1 MVTRG
6 EDVVV
11 RNVDLER
18 RDSGDRARRRP
29 DLGREVRQVDKSL
42 PKRAE
47 LVVNGRRE
55 LHPVAGVASETDHD
69 SVQSLRDCRPFV
81 AMSAK
86 ALPPDW
92 VLFVAQLT
100 GRGPAGRCSLDEV
113 VEGAMDGATYGPKAA
128 ERSPVRL
135 SVATDL
141 DGTLLLPDGT
151 LSERTIRGVRAG
163 KKRYFS
169 SSRSRDGRPAS
180 PGTWP
185 RKPVWAR
192 PGVCSNGAAVVD
204 LSSME
209 VIEVQTMQAEVTL
222 KLVTVVREVFPGA
235 VFAVEEIET
244 FTHET
249 GFMEPNWNWAEG
261 SEQVDDIIEAVS
273 SGCVKLVV
281 RRPGWPAG
289 ALLAELKDQVSPKR
303 PTSPLRAWT
312 WVEMASPGITKAHA
326 VQRVGN
332 RLGVGVGEV
341 LAIGDNYNDLT
352 VLAWAGTAAVAPA
365 NAIPEVLS
373 VVQQV
378 LPSNGEDGVA
388 QLLER
393 LADGGAD
400 PRVAPSPRVTDQNR
414 PAATGPLVT
423 GPLVTGAPSRQ
434 CKLRRWRL
442 KLFERSLDNGPH
454 GGQCDAGRPVV
465 LRDGHRF
472 SATTS
477 VRLCVFGPTL
487 KNRLRTRPTTNRGS
501 PGVHCCDASWADQ
514 TEPPERCQV
523 SRRPAGPQGRN
534 LQWKHPS
541 GGS

>member
-1 MVTRG
+1 
-6 EDVVV
+6 
-11 RNVDLER
+11 
-18 RDSGDRARRRP
+18 
-29 DLGREVRQVDKSL
+29 
-42 PKRAE
+42 
-47 LVVNGRRE
+47 
-55 LHPVAGVASETDHD
+55 
-69 SVQSLRDCRPFV
+69 
-81 AMSAK
+81 
-86 ALPPDW
+86 
-92 VLFVAQLT
+92 
-100 GRGPAGRCSLDEV
+100 
-113 VEGAMDGATYGPKAA
+113 MDGATYGPKAA

-135 SVATDL
+135 VATDL

-151 LSERTIRGVRAG
+151 LSERTIRGVRAAQEAG
-163 KKRYFS
+163 ILVIPIT
-169 SSRSRDGRPAS
+169 GRP
-180 PGTWP
+180 PRITWDVAKEAGLGP
-185 RKPVWAR
+185 L
-192 PGVCSNGAAVVD
+192 GVCSNGAAVVD

-289 ALLAELKDQVSPKR
+289 ALLAELKDQVSQTAHI
-303 PTSPLRAWT
+303 TSSGLD

-326 VQRVGN
+326 VQRVCN

-352 VLAWAGTAAVAPA
+352 VLAWAGRAAAPA

-393 LADGGAD
+393 LADGRAPTRGWR
-400 PRVAPSPRVTDQNR
+400 PR
-414 PAATGPLVT
+414 L
-423 GPLVTGAPSRQ
+423 
-434 CKLRRWRL
+434 
-442 KLFERSLDNGPH
+442 E
-454 GGQCDAGRPVV
+454 
-465 LRDGHRF
+465 
-472 SATTS
+472 
-477 VRLCVFGPTL
+477 
-487 KNRLRTRPTTNRGS
+487 
-501 PGVHCCDASWADQ
+501 
-514 TEPPERCQV
+514 
-523 SRRPAGPQGRN
+523 
-534 LQWKHPS
+534 
-541 GGS
+541 